1 MKMSETWVAA
11 LSLAFLG
18 ACAGVPTA
26 PSVMALPGTGRSYED
41 FRIDD
46 SQCRQTALQEVG
58 GVTEDP
64 GVRDAAIGTV
74 IGALA
79 GAAIGGKD
87 GAAVGA
93 GVGLLFGSAAGAD
106 AAQNYNY
113 GSQRHYDNVYVQ
125 CMYAKGHKVP
135 VSASMVSRGG
145 KAASPYGSGSASG
158 STSAPAYPP
167 PPPAGPPPSTVPP
180 DYQSPQ
186 QPFYYPQP
194 Q

>member
-1 MKMSETWVAA
+1 MKKRKAVVAA
-11 LSLAFLG
+11 LPLILLA

-26 PSVMALPGTGRSYED
+26 PSVIALPGSGRNYEE
-41 FRIDD
+41 FRLDD
-46 SQCRQTALQEVG
+46 DWCRRVAFQQVG
-58 GVTEDP
+58 GQTQDP
-64 GVRDAAIGTV
+64 GVRDATIGTV

-93 GVGLLFGSAAGAD
+93 GLGLLFGSASGSD
-106 AAQNYNY
+106 ATQSYNY
-113 GSQRHYDNVYVQ
+113 GTQRMYDNAYVQ

-145 KAASPYGSGSASG
+145 KAASPYGSGA
-158 STSAPAYPP
+158 AYPP
-167 PPPAGPPPSTVPP
+167 PPPSGPPPSTVPP
-180 DYQSPQ
+180 DYQLQQ

>member
-1 MKMSETWVAA
+1 MNKLKAVFACS
-11 LSLAFLG
+11 SLLLLC

-26 PSVMALPGTGRSYED
+26 PSVMALPGSGRSYED

-46 SQCRQTALQEVG
+46 NQCRQAAFQQVG

-74 IGALA
+74 VGALA

-145 KAASPYGSGSASG
+145 KAAAPYGSGA
-158 STSAPAYPP
+158 AYPP
-167 PPPAGPPPSTVPP
+167 PPPSGSPPSTVPP
-180 DYQSPQ
+180 DYQPQ
-186 QPFYYPQP
+186 PQPFYYPQP